1 MATTPTFRHAVKWAY
16 LMTWGQCGIAL
27 LLTFILAAILD
38 PGDFGT
44 VAIAAAFVL
53 FIELFVAQGMAA
65 AIIQRKDLDRLHLDS
80 VFWMLL
86 GGSLVLGGASIALSP
101 LWAAANG
108 LPQLS
113 SVIAILS
120 LSIPIKG
127 LTVVQH
133 ALLQREM
140 AFRKL
145 ALLGGVASTVGGTVG
160 VAMAVA
166 GCGVWS
172 LVTQQLVI
180 STLAMVAMWLASG
193 WRPRLRFSW
202 PHVRSLLGFSGGAF
216 AAQVGSYLA
225 NQADA
230 VIIGLCFG
238 PVALGVYRLAERI
251 VSMLLQVATRSVQV
265 VALPHF
271 SRLQDDAQGLRA
283 AVLSCVRLSAT
294 VTIPAMAILAAAADQ
309 LITLL
314 GERWALAAV
323 ALRILIFLG
332 IAKALTLFTGPL
344 LLARGRVKTSVLL
357 VWALGIATAI
367 ALAVV
372 GTTMKAAELP
382 QQIFATATTL
392 TIVYVLVFGAGSL
405 LLTRQICD
413 LRFGALLTATAP
425 GAAAA
430 IAAAL
435 TARVAA
441 SGTFFE
447 TRSPVL
453 ALLSILVPATLAAVV
468 TLLLTDRRLRRSCA
482 EMLGTKPSL
491 GRSSA

>member
-1 MATTPTFRHAVKWAY
+1 
-16 LMTWGQCGIAL
+16 
-27 LLTFILAAILD
+27 
-38 PGDFGT
+38 
-44 VAIAAAFVL
+44 
-53 FIELFVAQGMAA
+53 
-65 AIIQRKDLDRLHLDS
+65 
-80 VFWMLL
+80 
-86 GGSLVLGGASIALSP
+86 
-101 LWAAANG
+101 
-108 LPQLS
+108 
-113 SVIAILS
+113 
-120 LSIPIKG
+120 
-127 LTVVQH
+127 
-133 ALLQREM
+133 
-140 AFRKL
+140 
-145 ALLGGVASTVGGTVG
+145 
-160 VAMAVA
+160 
-166 GCGVWS
+166 
-172 LVTQQLVI
+172 
-180 STLAMVAMWLASG
+180 
-193 WRPRLRFSW
+193 
-202 PHVRSLLGFSGGAF
+202 
-216 AAQVGSYLA
+216 
-225 NQADA
+225 
-230 VIIGLCFG
+230 
-238 PVALGVYRLAERI
+238 
-251 VSMLLQVATRSVQV
+251 LQVATRSVQV

>member
-1 MATTPTFRHAVKWAY
+1 MATTPTFRNAVKWAY
-16 LMTWGQCGIAL
+16 LMTWGQCGITL
-27 LLTFILAAILD
+27 LLTFTLAAILD

-44 VAIAAAFVL
+44 VAIAAAFII

-113 SVIAILS
+113 SVIAVLS

-133 ALLQREM
+133 AMLQREM

-145 ALLGGVASTVGGTVG
+145 ALLAGVASTVGGIAG
-160 VAMAVA
+160 VALALA

-172 LVTQQLVI
+172 LVTQQLVT
-180 STLAMVAMWLASG
+180 SALAMAAMWLVSG

-216 AAQVGSYLA
+216 ASQVGVYVA

-238 PVALGVYRLAERI
+238 PVALGIYRLAERL

-271 SRLQDDAQGLRA
+271 SRLQDDPEGLRA

-294 VTIPAMAILAAAADQ
+294 VTIPAMAILASAADQ
-309 LITLL
+309 LMALL
-314 GERWALAAV
+314 GERWAPAAV

-344 LLARGRVKTSVLL
+344 LLARSRVKTSVLL

-367 ALAVV
+367 ALAIV
-372 GTTMKAAELP
+372 GTTMRAAELP

-392 TIVYVLVFGAGSL
+392 TIVYVLVFGTGSL
-405 LLTRQICD
+405 VLTRRICD
-413 LRFGALLTATAP
+413 LRFGALLAATAP

-441 SGTFFE
+441 SGNFFE

-453 ALLSILVPATLAAVV
+453 ALLSILVPATLAALV
-468 TLLLTDRRLRRSCA
+468 TLLLTDRTLRGSCA
-482 EMLGTKPSL
+482 GMLGKKPSL

>member
-1 MATTPTFRHAVKWAY
+1 MAITPTFRHAVKWAY
-16 LMTWGQCGIAL
+16 LMTWAQRGIAL

-38 PGDFGT
+38 PADFGT
-44 VAIAAAFVL
+44 VAMATAYII

-80 VFWMLL
+80 VFWLLL
-86 GGSLVLGGASIALSP
+86 GASLALAGVSIALSP
-101 LWAAANG
+101 LWAAVNG

-113 SVIAILS
+113 SVIAVLS

-133 ALLQREM
+133 AVLQREM

-145 ALLGGVASTVGGTVG
+145 ALVAGVTATIGGILGVVLAL
-160 VAMAVA
+160 A

-172 LVTQQLVI
+172 LVAQQLVM
-180 STLAMVAMWLASG
+180 SALAMAAMWLASD

-202 PHVRSLLGFSGGAF
+202 GHVRSLLGFSGGAF
-216 AAQVGSYLA
+216 AGQVGVYVA

-238 PVALGVYRLAERI
+238 PVALGLYRLADRI
-251 VSMLLQVATRSVQV
+251 VRLLLQVATRSIQM

-271 SRLQDDAQGLRA
+271 SRLQDDTEGLRA

-294 VTIPAMAILAAAADQ
+294 TTIPAMAILAAAAEP
-309 LITLL
+309 LMALL
-314 GERWALAAV
+314 GSRWAPAAT
-323 ALRILIFLG
+323 ALQILIFLG
-332 IAKALTLFTGPL
+332 IAKALTVFTGPL
-344 LLARGRVKTSVLL
+344 LLARGRVKTSALL

-367 ALAVV
+367 ALTVV
-372 GTTMKAAELP
+372 GTTMRAAELP

-405 LLTRQICD
+405 VLMRRICD

-435 TARVAA
+435 TARMAA
-441 SGTFFE
+441 SDNFFE
-447 TRSPVL
+447 SRSPVL
-453 ALLSILVPATLAAVV
+453 ALLSILVPAVLAASV
-468 TLLLTDRRLRRSCA
+468 TLLLTDRKLRRSCEA
-482 EMLGTKPSL
+482 ILGTKLAL